1 MPRAKNPENA
11 VIERPQDDWV
21 LKTFTAPFPY
31 AK

>member
-1 MPRAKNPENA
+1 MPRAKNPQNA